1 MRPLRFQRTKW
12 SRVAPEMDPMPPQVG
27 LEELNAALAAGLPLL
42 DVREVDEYEAV
53 RVPQAYLVPMG
64 EVMDRFAEIASFANS
79 GALHVICATGGRSNR
94 AAAWLRQQGI
104 DARNV
109 AGGTNS
115 WHLAGHPVA
124 SGPVDTPKAES

>member
-1 MRPLRFQRTKW
+1 
-12 SRVAPEMDPMPPQVG
+12 MDPMPPQVG

-53 RVPQAYLVPMG
+53 RVPQAKLLPMG
-64 EVMDRFAEIASFANS
+64 EVIDRFADIVTLAN
-79 GALHVICATGGRSNR
+79 GGVLHVICASGGRSNR
-94 AAAWLRQQGI
+94 VAAWLRQQGI

-115 WHLAGHPVA
+115 WHLADYPTA
-124 SGPVDTPKAES
+124 SGPTS

>member
-1 MRPLRFQRTKW
+1 
-12 SRVAPEMDPMPPQVG
+12 MDPMPPQVG

-53 RVPQAYLVPMG
+53 RVPQAHLVPLG
-64 EVMDRFAEIASFANS
+64 EVMERFAEIASLANRCT
-79 GALHVICATGGRSNR
+79 LHVICASGGRSNR

-115 WHLAGHPVA
+115 WHLAGHPTTN
-124 SGPVDTPKAES
+124 GPADPSHGLNKSDETKAES